1 LLVGVGANIRYF
13 TNGLD
18 TSTKGIDIVGTHSTK
33 LLGARVNF
41 TLAYNRNENEVT
53 KSRSTVISN
62 AQIITIENVAPK
74 DRLNLSSNWSWG
86 DWSVNARANYF
97 GEWRNEQ
104 DYPGQ
109 VFGAKT
115 TVDLDVSY
123 TFAEKYT
130 VTIGAQNL
138 FSAYPDKI
146 AQSSSI
152 NVFPISGGLAD
163 GQVYP
168 RSGGPFGMNGGFG
181 YVSLKAN
188 F

>member
-1 LLVGVGANIRYF
+1 
-13 TNGLD
+13 
-18 TSTKGIDIVGTHSTK
+18 
-33 LLGARVNF
+33 
-41 TLAYNRNENEVT
+41 
-53 KSRSTVISN
+53 
-62 AQIITIENVAPK
+62 
-74 DRLNLSSNWSWG
+74 LNLSSNWSWG

-123 TFAEKYT
+123 TIAEKYT

-138 FSAYPDKI
+138 FSTYPDKI
-146 AQSSSI
+146 AQSSAI

-163 GQVYP
+163 GQVYA

-188 F
+188 SETQPTFSRR

>member
-1 LLVGVGANIRYF
+1 
-13 TNGLD
+13 
-18 TSTKGIDIVGTHSTK
+18 
-33 LLGARVNF
+33 
-41 TLAYNRNENEVT
+41 
-53 KSRSTVISN
+53 
-62 AQIITIENVAPK
+62 
-74 DRLNLSSNWSWG
+74 
-86 DWSVNARANYF
+86 
-97 GEWRNEQ
+97 
-104 DYPGQ
+104 
-109 VFGAKT
+109 
-115 TVDLDVSY
+115 
-123 TFAEKYT
+123 
-130 VTIGAQNL
+130 L